1 MKNSIL
7 TSGIFLFTALFSIS
21 CNGDKS
27 STREEIEDKT
37 ATEVPIQEE
46 VDYLKKGKGIAMQ
59 TKGSL
64 GKYLI
69 AALSTLGPEGALGF
83 CNTKAIPITDS
94 MAKELSASI
103 KRVSDKP
110 RNPSNQAKE
119 SELAY
124 IKQCKEWKVKGEI
137 LKPKLMDIDGKMVG
151 YYPIITNQMCMQ
163 CHGSKEKDINAT
175 TLANINKLYPK
186 DKATGYKT
194 NEIRGLFVVGMN
206 KK

>member
-83 CNTKAIPITDS
+83 CNTKAIPITVTKAMRDLDEISIIVSKWAAFFRTLDS
-94 MAKELSASI
+94 
-103 KRVSDKP
+103 P
-110 RNPSNQAKE
+110 
-119 SELAY
+119 
-124 IKQCKEWKVKGEI
+124 
-137 LKPKLMDIDGKMVG
+137 
-151 YYPIITNQMCMQ
+151 
-163 CHGSKEKDINAT
+163 
-175 TLANINKLYPK
+175 NKS
-186 DKATGYKT
+186 
-194 NEIRGLFVVGMN
+194 
-206 KK
+206 